1 MFYGYIFGKDG
12 ISAYPA
18 CHKKTLGLLLPASFY
33 GRLCRI
39 CSYGGSAFD
48 YLFRSDGQ
56 NNKLAVTKICL
67 IKKDRIIHLN
77 IHAR

>member
-1 MFYGYIFGKDG
+1 MDTKSVVSSQSYKFVKN
-12 ISAYPA
+12 
-18 CHKKTLGLLLPASFY
+18 CHKKTLRLLLPASFY

-56 NNKLAVTKICL
+56 NNKLAVTKISL